1 MEDEACSN
9 NNGGESALCSK
20 GASFIK
26 SDLSP
31 VNWHWQRIAHAT
43 SSSSS

>member
-31 VNWHWQRIAHAT
+31 VNWQRIAHAA